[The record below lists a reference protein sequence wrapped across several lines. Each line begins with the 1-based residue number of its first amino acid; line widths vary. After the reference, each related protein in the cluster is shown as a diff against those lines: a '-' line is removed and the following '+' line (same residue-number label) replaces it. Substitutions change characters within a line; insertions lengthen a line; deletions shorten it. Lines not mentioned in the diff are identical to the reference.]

1 MQIEELETKVKA
13 LREGSVLVTPEE
25 RREVQAAYDHKLG
38 LWRRRKK
45 IYQELWG
52 MITESMTEN
61 LKDLKVLRL
70 SFSALDNPVYVN
82 VYTTAIE
89 NTWVVFKFYYV
100 QQYHKLNLIFLLQTL
115 TFQTF

>member
-1 MQIEELETKVKA
+1 MEVLETKVEA

-25 RREVQAAYDHKLG
+25 RLEVQAAYDHKLG

-61 LKDLKVLRL
+61 LKNLKVLDR
-70 SFSALDNPVYVN
+70 
-82 VYTTAIE
+82 
-89 NTWVVFKFYYV
+89 
-100 QQYHKLNLIFLLQTL
+100 QTP
-115 TFQTF
+115 FH

>member
-1 MQIEELETKVKA
+1 MFCAMQIEVLESKVEA

-25 RREVQAAYDHKLG
+25 RLEVQAAYDHKLG

-61 LKDLKVLRL
+61 LKNLKVLDPFPGIYAASGFELLCHFL
-70 SFSALDNPVYVN
+70 SSSL
-82 VYTTAIE
+82 
-89 NTWVVFKFYYV
+89 
-100 QQYHKLNLIFLLQTL
+100 
-115 TFQTF
+115 

>member
-1 MQIEELETKVKA
+1 MEVLETKVEA

-25 RREVQAAYDHKLG
+25 RLEVQAAYDHKLG

-61 LKDLKVLRL
+61 LKNLKVFDRQTPFHRIYVASCFEIV
-70 SFSALDNPVYVN
+70 SFSVQFSDPSSNYSELGKRTHSCGLKSHPF
-82 VYTTAIE
+82 TPR
-89 NTWVVFKFYYV
+89 NT
-100 QQYHKLNLIFLLQTL
+100 
-115 TFQTF
+115 

>member
-1 MQIEELETKVKA
+1 MQIEVLETKVVS

-25 RREVQAAYDHKLG
+25 RLEVQAAYDQKLG

-61 LKDLKVLRL
+61 LKDLKVPEQLVHFIAFVLHPVL
-70 SFSALDNPVYVN
+70 SIVP
-82 VYTTAIE
+82 
-89 NTWVVFKFYYV
+89 
-100 QQYHKLNLIFLLQTL
+100 FLSSYRAGRD
-115 TFQTF
+115 